1 MKIKKEKYYMIYKIT
16 NLINHKF
23 YIGMHYGFIEDGYL
37 GSGSLLHEAYDKYGL
52 ENFTKKE
59 LIEKCNSLDHMKE
72 REIFWIK
79 ELNSLVPNGYNIQ
92 IGGDGGDRISH
103 NPNRENIL
111 KKIAASSK
119 EMWKRPER
127 KLQQQIAVSGT
138 KNGRYKDGTQS
149 TEFHRQKIE
158 NKIKLNEYRKEIV
171 LKLWKTHSKQEISE
185 ILNIG
190 HSILSRLINEL
201 GLNKIK
207 RKRVYGKD
215 SNISDVRRNIAL
227 NRKWWH
233 SPDNLKAKFSKVCP
247 DGWLPGRLKL
257 KRVK

>member
-1 MKIKKEKYYMIYKIT
+1 MKIKREKYYMIYRIT

-119 EMWKRPER
+119 EIWKRPER
-127 KLQQQIAVSGT
+127 KLQQHDAVSGS
-138 KNGRYKDGTQS
+138 KNGRFKDGSHS
-149 TEFHRQKIE
+149 TEFNRQKNE
-158 NKIKLNEYRKEIV
+158 DKKKLNEYRKEMV
-171 LKLWKTHSKQEISE
+171 LKLWETHSKREILK

-190 HSILSRLINEL
+190 HSIYNRLIIEL
-201 GLNKIK
+201 GLKNVK
-207 RKRVYGKD
+207 RKKIFSKD
-215 SNISDVRRNIAL
+215 SNISNIRRNSML

-233 SPDNLKAKFSKVCP
+233 SPDNLKSTFSKICP
-247 DGWLPGRLKL
+247 DGWLPGRLKF
-257 KRVK
+257 KKVK